1 MLGDGFNFGTTPAA
15 TTAATGIGFG
25 QPAASGFGFG
35 ATAARTTAT
44 GVTLGTTTQA
54 TGGGFSLGGT
64 VGFPGTLGGTTAT
77 TSAPSLGASGGF
89 SLTVPGAA
97 TTTATVP
104 ALGGAGT
111 SAAGG
116 FSFGLGATT
125 TTPATSTVA
134 APITGLG
141 LGAAVGAAP
150 AGGFSFG
157 KPTSVAP
164 TLGKPVG
171 TLAVDAAPFN
181 TSQKFGG
188 GGLTTATTAST
199 GLGLF
204 GPTAAAA
211 TAAPASIFSAATT
224 TAATV
229 GLGGVDPKTSTAS
242 GGTSGTAGKT
252 SDGKAVKE
260 TQMPA
265 MLVETVTVFQ
275 KYVKEEKTVREDIA
289 RMSTK
294 PMLKVQ
300 EDVAALKQ
308 LLSVV
313 SNGLQRNAC
322 AVDKL
327 KKEMAHELK
336 NAEMAQR
343 TKDIPPGL
351 QYENT
356 APTIYFQQLVEE
368 FEGRMITYRQQIE
381 TLENHLAALHQPTR
395 HSPAELIALMKKL
408 HETFIALAA
417 QLHQVNEAVKTQ
429 KEHYLNYRKIFHGDT
444 KNIFEKQ
451 QKAPVSITPARTLD
465 PAGPTPFTGMTN
477 AAAAAM
483 ASVLNRS
490 QQPAGAPPVVGLST
504 STLGGAASGLGT
516 SALGTSGG
524 LFGGAGLTSTT
535 GLSGSAPQ
543 LSGLSSL
550 LSSSTMATPAAIK
563 PLGGL
568 NSSIFSTPAAP
579 ATFASSTPLTAG
591 VPPILGATPGQST
604 LSAGTNKPFQL
615 QKPPQGAKRGKR

>member
-1 MLGDGFNFGTTPAA
+1 MATGFTFGGGQTGAATGGFNFGANPATT
-15 TTAATGIGFG
+15 TTAATGISFG
-25 QPAASGFGFG
+25 QPTASGFGFG

-64 VGFPGTLGGTTAT
+64 LGFPGTLGGATAT

-89 SLTVPGAA
+89 SLTVPGATT

-104 ALGGAGT
+104 ALGAAGT

-125 TTPATSTVA
+125 TSTATSTA
-134 APITGLG
+134 TAPTTGLG
-141 LGAAVGAAP
+141 LGTGVGAAS
-150 AGGFSFG
+150 AGGFNFG
-157 KPTSVAP
+157 KPTGVAP
-164 TLGKPVG
+164 TLGKPPV
-171 TLAVDAAPFN
+171 TLAVYAAPFN

-188 GGLTTATTAST
+188 GGLTTTTAASS
-199 GLGLF
+199 GLSLF

-211 TAAPASIFSAATT
+211 TAAPTSIFSATT
-224 TAATV
+224 TTTATV

-242 GGTSGTAGKT
+242 GGTGGTAGKT

-265 MLVETVTVFQ
+265 MLVETVTAFQ
-275 KYVKEEKTVREDIA
+275 KYVKDEKTVREDIA

-451 QKAPVSITPARTLD
+451 QKAAVTVPPARTLD

-504 STLGGAASGLGT
+504 GTLGGTASGLGT
-516 SALGTSGG
+516 STMGASGG
-524 LFGGAGLTSTT
+524 LFGGTGLNSTT
-535 GLSGSAPQ
+535 
-543 LSGLSSL
+543 
-550 LSSSTMATPAAIK
+550 
-563 PLGGL
+563 GGL
-568 NSSIFSTPAAP
+568 NSSIFSMPTAP
-579 ATFASSTPLTAG
+579 VTNSTFSLGTSTPQTAG
-591 VPPILGATPGQST
+591 VTPILGATPGQST

>member
-1 MLGDGFNFGTTPAA
+1 MATGYAFGAGQTGSATGGFNFGANPA
-15 TTAATGIGFG
+15 TTTTAVTGISFG
-25 QPAASGFGFG
+25 QPTASGFGFR

-54 TGGGFSLGGT
+54 TGSGFSLGGT

-89 SLTVPGAA
+89 SLTVPGATA

-111 SAAGG
+111 SAPGG

-125 TTPATSTVA
+125 TAAATTTVTAPA
-134 APITGLG
+134 TGLG
-141 LGAAVGAAP
+141 LATGIGAAS
-150 AGGFSFG
+150 AGGFNFG
-157 KPTSVAP
+157 KPTGVAP

-171 TLAVDAAPFN
+171 ALAVDAAPFN

-188 GGLTTATTAST
+188 GLTTTTTASS

-224 TAATV
+224 TTATV

-275 KYVKEEKTVREDIA
+275 KYVKDEKTVREDIA

-451 QKAPVSITPARTLD
+451 QKAPVTVPPARTLD

-504 STLGGAASGLGT
+504 GTLGGAASGLGT
-516 SALGTSGG
+516 STLGTSGG
-524 LFGGAGLTSTT
+524 LFGGTGLNSTT
-535 GLSGSAPQ
+535 GMKANVCSNILA
-543 LSGLSSL
+543 SL
-550 LSSSTMATPAAIK
+550 L
-563 PLGGL
+563 
-568 NSSIFSTPAAP
+568 
-579 ATFASSTPLTAG
+579 
-591 VPPILGATPGQST
+591 
-604 LSAGTNKPFQL
+604 
-615 QKPPQGAKRGKR
+615 

>member
-1 MLGDGFNFGTTPAA
+1 MATGFTFGGGQTGAATGGFNFGANPATT
-15 TTAATGIGFG
+15 TTAATGISFG
-25 QPAASGFGFG
+25 QPTASGFGFG

-64 VGFPGTLGGTTAT
+64 LGFPGTLGGATAT

-89 SLTVPGAA
+89 SLTVPGATT

-104 ALGGAGT
+104 ALGAAGT

-125 TTPATSTVA
+125 TSTATSTA
-134 APITGLG
+134 TAPTTGLG
-141 LGAAVGAAP
+141 LGTGVGAAS
-150 AGGFSFG
+150 AGGFNFG
-157 KPTSVAP
+157 KPTGVAP
-164 TLGKPVG
+164 TLG
-171 TLAVDAAPFN
+171 
-181 TSQKFGG
+181 
-188 GGLTTATTAST
+188 GLTTTTAASS
-199 GLGLF
+199 GLSLF

-211 TAAPASIFSAATT
+211 TAAPTSIFSATT
-224 TAATV
+224 TTTATV

-242 GGTSGTAGKT
+242 GGTGGTAGKT

-265 MLVETVTVFQ
+265 MLVETVTAFQ
-275 KYVKEEKTVREDIA
+275 KYVKDEKTVREDIA

-451 QKAPVSITPARTLD
+451 QKAAVTVPPARTLD

-504 STLGGAASGLGT
+504 GTLGGTASGLGT
-516 SALGTSGG
+516 STMGASGG
-524 LFGGAGLTSTT
+524 LFGGTGLNSTT

-550 LSSSTMATPAAIK
+550 LSSSAVATPATIK

-568 NSSIFSTPAAP
+568 NSSIFSMPTAP
-579 ATFASSTPLTAG
+579 VTNSTFSLGTSTPQTAG
-591 VPPILGATPGQST
+591 VTPILGATPGQST

>member
-1 MLGDGFNFGTTPAA
+1 MATGFTFGAGQTGSSAGGFNFGATPAA

-116 FSFGLGATT
+116 FSFGLGATA

-134 APITGLG
+134 VPSTGLG

-164 TLGKPVG
+164 TLG
-171 TLAVDAAPFN
+171 
-181 TSQKFGG
+181 
-188 GGLTTATTAST
+188 GLTTATTAST

-204 GPTAAAA
+204 GPTAASA

-229 GLGGVDPKTSTAS
+229 GLGGVDPKTSTAA

-260 TQMPA
+260 THMPA

-579 ATFASSTPLTAG
+579 ATFASSTPQTAG
-591 VPPILGATPGQST
+591 VPAILGATPGQST